1 MSKASYS
8 GTRSEPVTRRSP
20 TLHDYP
26 YATPRRKCFHKWI
39 VNVTPPGRFNCLH
52 SCMYC
57 YAREAIYSRSRPDVL
72 QYYHGIAAT
81 VRAELARLRL
91 CPPLSISNA
100 TDPCQG
106 VQGLQDEVRELI
118 ALLVGEGVSFGIVTK
133 GDPEFLADILA
144 APRRGHAC
152 LAVSIEG
159 PEEILGILAPHAPA
173 YGERL
178 QAVRRMSPLLPT
190 MVRLDPL
197 FPHLLEAHYGA
208 AWQEILARMLR
219 DFADAG
225 ARHII
230 SSTGRL
236 DARTKSSMRSLI
248 AVSSEE
254 AACRFDREYLYDRS
268 YTSRGYLLRHDL
280 RLRLHRSL
288 RAEAEGLGMT
298 YATCQEL
305 DAAESDSSGLPH
317 CEAFDLPFC
326 ERDRNGRWQPVP
338 GCTANCQVNCAG
350 KDEPPCGR
358 PELATYL
365 PYKRK
370 YLV

>member
-1 MSKASYS
+1 
-8 GTRSEPVTRRSP
+8 
-20 TLHDYP
+20 
-26 YATPRRKCFHKWI
+26 
-39 VNVTPPGRFNCLH
+39 
-52 SCMYC
+52 MYC
-57 YAREAIYSRSRPDVL
+57 YAREAIYSKGRPGVM
-72 QYYHGIAAT
+72 QYYRGIADT
-81 VRAELARLRL
+81 VRAELSRLRL

-106 VQGLQDEVRELI
+106 VQGLQEEVRQLI
-118 ALLVGEGVSFGIVTK
+118 ELLVHEGVSFGIVTK

-144 APRRGHAC
+144 ARRRGHAC

-173 YGERL
+173 YSERL
-178 QAVRRMSPLLPT
+178 EAVRKMSPLLPT
-190 MVRLDPL
+190 MVRLDPV

-208 AWQEILARMLR
+208 AWKELLAGMLR
-219 DFADAG
+219 DFAGAG

-236 DARTKSSMRSLI
+236 DGRTRSSMRSII
-248 AVSSEE
+248 AGASEE
-254 AACRFDREYLYDRS
+254 AAGRFDREYVYDRS

-280 RLRLHRSL
+280 RLELHRFL
-288 RAEAEGLGMT
+288 RGEAEGLGMT

-305 DAAESDSSGLPH
+305 DATESDSPDLPH
-317 CEAFDLPFC
+317 CEAFPLPFC
-326 ERDRNGRWQPVP
+326 ERDGKGRWQPVP
-338 GCTANCQVNCAG
+338 RCTANCQVNCARR
-350 KDEPPCGR
+350 DDPPCGR
-358 PELATYL
+358 RELATHL